1 MLSSIA
7 FCGAILTDTMILRK
21 NRKKLIKDILIFGG
35 AIGLLIGTALFI
47 WVATIDL
54 PDLNNFETRKVAN
67 STKIFDRTGKVL
79 LYNIHQ
85 DIKRTEVSS
94 SEISDY
100 VKQAH
105 IAVEDASFYSHNGI
119 RPTSIIRAVI
129 ENILPGGSS
138 SGGSTIT
145 QQVIKNALL
154 TRERAITRKIK
165 EWILAVKLERLL
177 TKEQI
182 LTIYLNES
190 PYGGTIYGVEE
201 ASRAYFKKSASE
213 INLTEA
219 AYLAAMP
226 QRPSYF
232 SPYGKNRSALEDRKN
247 FVLRRMFEVGF
258 ITETQMKESQ
268 AIQIEF
274 QPITESSGKALHFV
288 FYIREY
294 LEEKFGI
301 ESLEQD
307 GLQVI
312 TTLDY
317 ALQKQFEDTIKKY
330 VLENEPETKMTNSS
344 LVALDPK
351 SGQILSLVG
360 SRDYF
365 DEKIDGKVNVALQG
379 RQPGSAIKPIVYASL
394 FEKGYT
400 PETVIFDLPT
410 EFNTYCDA
418 EGNPPTGV
426 DASTCYM
433 PNNYDNEFRGPISF
447 RKALAQSLNI
457 PAVKALYLTG
467 LDDAISLATQM
478 GIKGLNDKNRLGLTL
493 VLGGGEVSLLDLVS
507 AYGVF
512 ATEGIQHTP
521 TGILKITK
529 RDGTVLEEYKEKGE
543 RVITENTARQI
554 SSVLSDA
561 QARVPAYSLGS
572 AINYTDRPV
581 AAKTGTTQNYRDVW
595 TIGYTPSLVVGL
607 WGGNNDNTP
616 MIKKTSGYILV
627 PLWREVMDIGLASST
642 EIESFNPYTLASS
655 TETTKPVL
663 QGIWCNQLEDGTPVV
678 HDILHW
684 VQKRDPLGPYPTNP
698 ENDPQYSHWEYPVQA
713 WLSRNPGVCGDV
725 KVTDPGF
732 FNESGEP
739 LSD

>member
-1 MLSSIA
+1 MVLY
-7 FCGAILTDTMILRK
+7 LHPMILK
-21 NRKKLIKDILIFGG
+21 ISKKGYKKLIRDILIFGG
-35 AIGLLIGTALFI
+35 CIALLIGAGLFV

-54 PDLNNFETRKVAN
+54 PDLNNFESRKVAN

-85 DIKRTEVSS
+85 DIKRTEVAP
-94 SEISDY
+94 SEISAY
-100 VKQAH
+100 LKQAH
-105 IAVEDASFYSHNGI
+105 IAVEDAHFYSHNGI
-119 RPTSIIRAVI
+119 RPTSIIRAII
-129 ENILPGGSS
+129 ENLLPGGSS

-145 QQVIKNALL
+145 QQVIKNSLL

-165 EWILAVKLERLL
+165 EWILAVKLERML

-201 ASRAYFKKSASE
+201 ASRAYFNKSALE
-213 INLTEA
+213 VTLPEA
-219 AYLAAMP
+219 AYLASMP

-232 SPYGKNRSALEDRKN
+232 SPFGKNRAALEDRKN
-247 FVLRRMFEVGF
+247 FVLRRMYESNF
-258 ITETQMKESQ
+258 ITETEMKEAQ
-268 AIQIEF
+268 NTQIEF
-274 QPITESSGKALHFV
+274 QSIKESSGKALHFV

-294 LEEKFGI
+294 LEEKYGV
-301 ESLEQD
+301 EALEQD
-307 GLQVI
+307 GLQVV

-317 ALQKQFEDTIKKY
+317 ALQKQLETTLKDY
-330 VLENEPETKMTNSS
+330 VLKSEPETKMSNSS

-351 SGQILSLVG
+351 TGQILSLIG

-365 DEKIDGKVNVALQG
+365 DEKIDGKVNVAVQG
-379 RQPGSAIKPIVYASL
+379 RQPGSSIKPVVYASL

-400 PETVIFDLPT
+400 PDTVVFDLPT

-418 EGNPPTGV
+418 EGNPPTGQ
-426 DASTCYM
+426 DASVCYM

-447 RKALAQSLNI
+447 RHALAQSLNI

-493 VLGGGEVSLLDLVS
+493 VLGGGEVSLLDLTS

-512 ATEGIQHTP
+512 ATEGIQNTT
-521 TGILKITK
+521 TGILKVTK
-529 RDGTVLEEYKEKGE
+529 KDGTTLEEYKGKGE
-543 RVITENTARQI
+543 RVITENTARII
-554 SSVLSDA
+554 SSILSDA
-561 QARVPAYSLGS
+561 QARVPAFALSSPLNYS
-572 AINYTDRPV
+572 DRDV

-595 TIGYTPSLVVGL
+595 TVGYTPSLVIGL

-616 MIKKTSGYILV
+616 MIKKTSGYILA
-627 PLWREVMDIGLASST
+627 PLWRTAMDIGLASTT
-642 EIESFNPYTLASS
+642 EVESFNLYVVATS
-655 TETTKPVL
+655 TDEIKPILRGEWCTTTT
-663 QGIWCNQLEDGTPVV
+663 EGTPLV

-684 VQKRDPLGPYPTNP
+684 VQKRDPLGPYPSSP

-713 WLSRNPGVCGDV
+713 WLARNPGICGV
-725 KVTDPGF
+725 VQEINPINQGF
-732 FNESGEP
+732 YNERGEP

>member
-1 MLSSIA
+1 
-7 FCGAILTDTMILRK
+7 MILRK
-21 NRKKLIKDILIFGG
+21 NRKKLIKDIFIFGG
-35 AIGLLIGTALFI
+35 AIGLLLGAALFI

-94 SEISDY
+94 SEISEY

-129 ENILPGGSS
+129 ENILPGGGS

-145 QQVIKNALL
+145 QQVIKNAVL
-154 TRERAITRKIK
+154 TRERALTRKIK
-165 EWILAVKLERLL
+165 EWILAIKLEHLL

-213 INLTEA
+213 IDLTEA

-232 SPYGKNRSALEDRKN
+232 SPYGKNREALEERKN
-247 FVLRRMFEVGF
+247 FVLRRMFDAGF

-268 AIQIEF
+268 GTEIEF

-317 ALQKQFEDTIKKY
+317 ALQKQLEETVKNY
-330 VLENEPETKMTNSS
+330 VLKNESETKMSNSS

-351 SGQILSLVG
+351 SGQILSLIG

-365 DEKIDGKVNVALQG
+365 DEKIDGKVNVAIQG
-379 RQPGSAIKPIVYASL
+379 RQPGSAIKPIIYASL

-400 PETVIFDLPT
+400 PETVVFDLPT

-418 EGNPPTGV
+418 EGNPPAGT
-426 DASTCYM
+426 DKSTCYM

-478 GIKGLNDKNRLGLTL
+478 GIRGLNDKNRLGLTL
-493 VLGGGEVSLLDLVS
+493 VLGGGEVSLLDLTS

-529 RDGTVLEEYKEKGE
+529 RDGTILEEYKEKGE
-543 RVITENTARQI
+543 RVVTENTARQI
-554 SSVLSDA
+554 SSILSDA
-561 QARVPAYSLGS
+561 QARVPAYSLS
-572 AINYTDRPV
+572 SPINYSDRSV

-595 TIGYTPSLVVGL
+595 TVGYTPSLVIGL

-642 EIESFNPYTLASS
+642 EVENFNPYITASS
-655 TETTKPVL
+655 TENIKPVL
-663 QGIWCNQLEDGTPVV
+663 QGVWCNQLQDGTPVV

-684 VQKRDPLGPYPTNP
+684 VQKRDPLGPYPSNP

-713 WLSRNPGVCGDV
+713 WISRNPGVCGDI
-725 KVTDPGF
+725 KTTNPGL

>member
-1 MLSSIA
+1 MP
-7 FCGAILTDTMILRK
+7 
-21 NRKKLIKDILIFGG
+21 RKKLKKLIRDIVIFGG
-35 AIGLLIGTALFI
+35 CIALLIGAGLFV
-47 WVATIDL
+47 WVATVDL
-54 PDLNNFETRKVAN
+54 PDLNNFESRKVAN

-85 DIKRTEVSS
+85 DIKRTEVAP

-100 VKQAH
+100 LKQAH
-105 IAVEDASFYSHNGI
+105 IAVEDAHFYEHSGI

-154 TRERAITRKIK
+154 TRDRAITRKIK
-165 EWILAVKLERLL
+165 EWILAIKLERIL

-190 PYGGTIYGVEE
+190 PYGGTMYGVEE
-201 ASRAYFKKSASE
+201 ASRAYFNKSAKD
-213 INLTEA
+213 IGLVEA
-219 AYLAAMP
+219 AYLASMP

-232 SPYGKNRSALEDRKN
+232 SPYGKNRDALEERKN
-247 FVLRRMFEVGF
+247 FVLRRMYDGGV
-258 ITETQMKESQ
+258 ITEEEMKEAQ
-268 AIQIEF
+268 NTRLEF
-274 QPITESSGKALHFV
+274 QPITETSGKALHFV

-294 LEEKFGI
+294 LEEKYGI
-301 ESLEQD
+301 EALEQD
-307 GLQVI
+307 GLQVV

-317 ALQKQFEDTIKKY
+317 AMQKQLEESLKEY
-330 VLENEPETKMTNSS
+330 VLKNEPETKMSNAS

-351 SGQILSLVG
+351 SGQILALIG

-365 DEKIDGKVNVALQG
+365 DEKIDGKFNVALQG
-379 RQPGSAIKPIVYASL
+379 RQPGSAIKPVVYASL

-400 PETVIFDLPT
+400 PETVVFDLPT

-418 EGNPPTGV
+418 LGNPPVGQDKSV
-426 DASTCYM
+426 CYM
-433 PNNYDNEFRGPISF
+433 PDNYDNEFRGPISF
-447 RKALAQSLNI
+447 RHALAQSLNI

-467 LDDAISLATQM
+467 LDDAISLATKM

-493 VLGGGEVSLLDLVS
+493 VLGGGEVSLLDLTE

-512 ATEGIQHTP
+512 ATEGIQHP
-521 TGILKITK
+521 STGILKVTK
-529 RDGTVLEEYKEKGE
+529 RDGTLLEEYKEKGE
-543 RVITENTARQI
+543 RVIQEDTARKI
-554 SSVLSDA
+554 SSILSDA
-561 QARVPAYSLGS
+561 QARVPAFALSSPLNYS
-572 AINYTDRPV
+572 DRDV

-595 TIGYTPSLVVGL
+595 TVGYTPSVVVGL
-607 WGGNNDNTP
+607 WGGNNNNTA

-627 PLWREVMDIGLASST
+627 PLWREAMDIALASST
-642 EIESFNPYTLASS
+642 SIESFTSYQVATS
-655 TETTKPVL
+655 TEIKPVL
-663 QGIWCNQLEDGTPVV
+663 AGSWCTQTSEGTPIV

-684 VQKRDPLGPYPTNP
+684 VQKKDPLGPYPTNP
-698 ENDPQYSHWEYPVQA
+698 EEDPQYLHWEQPVQA
-713 WLSRNPGVCGDV
+713 WLTRNPGICGSKPV
-725 KVTDPGF
+725 IDPVIQGF
-732 FNESGEP
+732 YNEAGEP

>member
-1 MLSSIA
+1 
-7 FCGAILTDTMILRK
+7 MILK
-21 NRKKLIKDILIFGG
+21 RKKRFIKDVFVFGG
-35 AIGLLIGTALFI
+35 SIGLLLGAGLFV

-85 DIKRTEVSS
+85 NIKRTEVSS
-94 SEISDY
+94 SEISDF
-100 VKQAH
+100 VKKAH

-165 EWILAVKLERLL
+165 EWILAIKLERML

-232 SPYGKNRSALEDRKN
+232 SPYGKNRSALENRKN

-258 ITETQMKESQ
+258 ITETQMKDSQ
-268 AIQIEF
+268 GIQIDF

-294 LEEKFGI
+294 LEDKFGI

-317 ALQKQFEDTIKKY
+317 ALQKQHEDTIKNY
-330 VLENEPETKMTNSS
+330 VFQNESETKMSNAS

-351 SGQILSLVG
+351 SGQILSLIG

-400 PETVIFDLPT
+400 PETVVFDLPT

-418 EGNPPTGV
+418 VGNPPPGV
-426 DASTCYM
+426 EKSTCYM
-433 PNNYDNEFRGPISF
+433 PNNYDDEFRGPISF

-529 RDGTVLEEYKEKGE
+529 RDGTVLEEYKERGE

-554 SSVLSDA
+554 SSILSDA
-561 QARVPAYSLGS
+561 EARVPAYSLS
-572 AINYTDRPV
+572 SPINYTDRSV

-595 TIGYTPSLVVGL
+595 TVGYTPSLVIGL

-642 EIESFNPYTLASS
+642 EIENFNPYTVASS
-655 TETTKPVL
+655 TETTKPIL
-663 QGIWCNQLEDGTPVV
+663 QGVWCNKLEDGTPLV
-678 HDILHW
+678 HNILHW

-698 ENDPQYSHWEYPVQA
+698 ENDPQYSHWEYPVAA
-713 WLSRNPGVCGDV
+713 WLSRNPGVCGDI
-725 KVTDPGF
+725 KTINPGF
-732 FNESGEP
+732 FNELGEP

>member
-1 MLSSIA
+1 
-7 FCGAILTDTMILRK
+7 MIP
-21 NRKKLIKDILIFGG
+21 RKKLKKLVRDIIIFGG
-35 AIGLLIGTALFI
+35 CIILLIGAGLFV
-47 WVATIDL
+47 WVGTLDL
-54 PDLNNFETRKVAN
+54 PDLNNFESRKVAN

-85 DIKRTEVSS
+85 NIRRTEVDS

-105 IAVEDASFYSHNGI
+105 VAVEDAHFYSHNGI

-145 QQVIKNALL
+145 QQVIKNSLL
-154 TRERAITRKIK
+154 TRDRAITRKIK
-165 EWILAVKLERLL
+165 EWILALKLERIL

-182 LTIYLNES
+182 LTTYLNES

-201 ASRAYFKKSASE
+201 AARAYFKKSAKE
-213 INLTEA
+213 VGLVEA

-232 SPYGKNRSALEDRKN
+232 SPYGKNRAALEERKN
-247 FVLRRMFEVGF
+247 FVLRRMYEASF
-258 ITETQMKESQ
+258 ISETEMKEAQ
-268 AIQIEF
+268 NTQIEF
-274 QPITESSGKALHFV
+274 QPITDGSGKALHFV

-294 LEEKFGI
+294 LEEKYGI
-301 ESLEQD
+301 EALEQD

-312 TTLDY
+312 STIDY
-317 ALQKQFEDTIKKY
+317 SLQKQFEEKLKDY
-330 VLENEPETKMTNSS
+330 VLKSEPQTNMSNAS

-351 SGQILSLVG
+351 TGQILSMVG

-379 RQPGSAIKPIVYASL
+379 RQPGSAIKPVVYASL

-400 PETVIFDLPT
+400 PETVVFDLPT
-410 EFNTYCDA
+410 EFNTYCDVV
-418 EGNPPTGV
+418 GTPPVGQDSSV
-426 DASTCYM
+426 CYM

-447 RKALAQSLNI
+447 RHALAQSLNI

-478 GIKGLNDKNRLGLTL
+478 GIKGLDDKNRLGLTL

-512 ATEGIQHTP
+512 ATEGIGHKS
-521 TGILKITK
+521 TGLLKVTDK
-529 RDGTVLEEYKEKGE
+529 NGVVLEEYKENGV
-543 RVITENTARQI
+543 RVIQENTAREI
-554 SSVLSDA
+554 SSILSDT
-561 QARVPAYSLGS
+561 QARVPAFALSSPL
-572 AINYTDRPV
+572 NYFDRAV

-595 TIGYTPSLVVGL
+595 TVGYTPSIVIGV
-607 WGGNNDNTP
+607 WGGNNNNTP
-616 MIKKTSGYILV
+616 MIKKTSGYILA
-627 PLWREVMDIGLASST
+627 PLWREAMDIALASST
-642 EIESFNPYTLASS
+642 ENESFTPYEIASS
-655 TETTKPVL
+655 TENSKPIL
-663 QGIWCNQLEDGTPVV
+663 QGSWCTVTGEGFPIV

-698 ENDPQYSHWEYPVQA
+698 EQDPQYTHWEYPVQV
-713 WLSRNPGVCGDV
+713 WLSQNPTLCGIPQPV
-725 KVTDPGF
+725 NTLTQPTSTVAIPSF
-732 FNESGEP
+732 
-739 LSD
+739 